1 MKVDTVVTLA
11 NNKEYLLLL
20 ESKLVGED
28 YFLAVLLDSRGEPT
42 VDYAVLKKVIKDG
55 EEYAQKINNV
65 EILKELLEDY
75 GEQYADL
82 YGDGEEA

>member
-28 YFLAVLLDSRGEPT
+28 YFLAVKT
-42 VDYAVLKKVIKDG
+42 VKSMLKK
-55 EEYAQKINNV
+55 
-65 EILKELLEDY
+65 
-75 GEQYADL
+75 
-82 YGDGEEA
+82 